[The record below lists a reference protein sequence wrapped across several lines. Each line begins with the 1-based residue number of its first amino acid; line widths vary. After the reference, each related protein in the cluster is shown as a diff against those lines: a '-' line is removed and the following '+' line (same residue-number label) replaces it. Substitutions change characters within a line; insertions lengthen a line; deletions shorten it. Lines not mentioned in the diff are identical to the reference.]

1 MSSNNHYIFFQT
13 LGAKNATL
21 KCGHWLNHGIVT
33 QIVPKGAMVLVN
45 GSMPLV
51 DIPRSMLNRNVKDGV
66 WVKWDAGNKTYN
78 AVTSAGNVNIWEQ
91 RDADAKCFVLGGRL
105 VVVPDAGN
113 GRAPVKITAGFAPKS
128 APKSVEKPAAPA
140 VQKTKA
146 PQQTSKSPLKS
157 LSKRKT
163 KSKSKSKS
171 KRLVD
176 IYKAVQ
182 SVK

>member
-1 MSSNNHYIFFQT
+1 MSSNNHYIFYET
-13 LGAKNATL
+13 TDAKDATL

-33 QIVPKGAMVLVN
+33 QILRQGAMVLVN

-66 WVKWDAGNKTYN
+66 WVTWHDSNKMYN
-78 AVTSAGNVNIWEQ
+78 MATTNVNIWEK
-91 RDADAKCFVLGGRL
+91 RDTDAKCFVLGGRL
-105 VVVPDAGN
+105 VVVPDVRN
-113 GRAPVKITAGFAPKS
+113 TVTISAGFAPTS

-146 PQQTSKSPLKS
+146 PQQTSQSPLKS

-163 KSKSKSKS
+163 KSKSKS